1 MSDEWNI
8 YISTWKEN
16 VLKKSAKEPFDCV
29 SGSWCHHSATLHSIV
44 PWYYCNTTFN
54 LNLICCADKCFDFVQ
69 GLGVKKKTKSK
80 SIYTMCIILLLQSL
94 CKLSY
99 CFGCRLFAFNIRI
112 YQNFKIV
119 RFPLYLSIR
128 MKPQRLV

>member
-1 MSDEWNI
+1 MFLR
-8 YISTWKEN
+8 KAP
-16 VLKKSAKEPFDCV
+16 KSHLIVCL
-29 SGSWCHHSATLHSIV
+29 GLGATTAQHSILLFRDIIV
-44 PWYYCNTTFN
+44 IPRTFN
-54 LNLICCADKCFDFVQ
+54 LNLICCADMCFDFVQ

-112 YQNFKIV
+112 YQNFKRV
-119 RFPLYLSIR
+119 RFPLYLYIR